1 MKNISKREL
10 GLIVLGLILVLG
22 AGLLV
27 SRTISPEQGGV
38 GVIAAGNPPVQE
50 VLVLARLLQ
59 EIPRSMDQMKK
70 LDEKG
75 FCGFDHRE
83 LSAIMRAL
91 HAKVD
96 GEQINQESLLDVLSQ
111 APSCDSSCL
120 ESLCETPLFK
130 SLVRE
135 REKYGIDSN
144 AL

>member
-1 MKNISKREL
+1 MKNVSKRDL
-10 GLIVLGLILVLG
+10 GLIALGLVLVLG
-22 AGLLV
+22 AGLFV
-27 SRTISPEQGGV
+27 SRTISSEQGGI
-38 GVIAAGNPPVQE
+38 GVIPAGTPPVQE

-83 LSAIMRAL
+83 LSAMMRAL

-111 APSCDSSCL
+111 APACDGACL
-120 ESLCETPLFK
+120 ESLCNTPLFK
-130 SLVRE
+130 SLVSE
-135 REKYGIDSN
+135 KEKYGIDSN